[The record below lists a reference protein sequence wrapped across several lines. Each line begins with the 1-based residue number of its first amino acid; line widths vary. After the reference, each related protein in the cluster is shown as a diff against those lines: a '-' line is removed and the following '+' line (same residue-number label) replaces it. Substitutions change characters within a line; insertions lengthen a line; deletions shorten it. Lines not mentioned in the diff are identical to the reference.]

1 MEGHVSKHGNE
12 YFNRLLEV
20 CCSWCLE
27 HATYLQGSH
36 SGVRGIIT
44 ANDNLLFLVGS
55 PQKHSVDR
63 KGPSHVIVM
72 SLLSQFSIRK
82 IQKWPYKAA
91 ARSHGRIFISHSA

>member
-1 MEGHVSKHGNE
+1 MVMNILIGYWKFAVVGVWSMLLIYRDPTQE
-12 YFNRLLEV
+12 Y
-20 CCSWCLE
+20 
-27 HATYLQGSH
+27 
-36 SGVRGIIT
+36 SGTIT

-63 KGPSHVIVM
+63 KGPRHVIVM
-72 SLLSQFSIRK
+72 SLLSQFSRHK